1 MIPPFNDRGLLP
13 PGDHTVTFADLRASP
28 LVWGPPDRPLE
39 WDDDWRNHLV
49 DQAEILVRQ
58 LWAVGIEE
66 VFLDGSFAEDKP
78 HPNDIDGYFV
88 TDLRRLASGQLQRDL
103 NALDEH
109 GVWTWDAA
117 SRRPYREYTKR
128 QLPMWH
134 AYRVELYPH
143 FPEATAT
150 GITNR
155 FGHPKTF
162 PAAFRE
168 RRLTDE
174 EKGIVRLVQDT
185 PTTTP

>member
-13 PGDHTVTFADLRASP
+13 PGDHTATFAELRASP
-28 LVWGPPDRPLE
+28 LVWGPPDRPSE

-58 LWAVGIEE
+58 LWAVGVTD
-66 VFLDGSFAEDKP
+66 VFLDGSFAEDKS

-88 TDLRRLASGQLQRDL
+88 TDLHRLASGDLQREL

-109 GVWTWDAA
+109 GIWTWDPAD
-117 SRRPYREYTKR
+117 RRPYREYTKR

-143 FPEATAT
+143 FPEAIAT

-174 EKGIVRLVQDT
+174 EKGIVCLLQDA
-185 PTTTP
+185 PATTP